1 MADHRLRLNDEQL
14 TFLLLRLSE
23 LESTDEQQLTSY
35 YRLKEKAKRECN
47 KAEFS
52 KSSNSYWAIKKKIQ
66 ATKDMVRC
74 FNSIVEGGRPRTRF
88 VGRFAC
94 FSIVNANEEKK
105 V

>member
-1 MADHRLRLNDEQL
+1 MVEHRLRLNDEQL
-14 TFLLLRLSE
+14 TFLMLRLAE
-23 LESTDEQQLTSY
+23 LEDNDDQQLRDY
-35 YRLKEKAKRECN
+35 YRLKERAKRECN
-47 KAEFS
+47 RAEFRAAS
-52 KSSNSYWAIKKKIQ
+52 DSYWAIKKKIQ

-74 FNSIVEGGRPRTRF
+74 FNSIVEGGRPRTRL